1 MIRVIPIET
10 GKARIKTAQITG
22 QHGRSGVGRKI
33 DIFRD
38 THWVDPLPIL
48 SFLIEHPDG
57 KFIVDT
63 GDTWRNSVPG
73 YLPWWNP
80 FFKQVQIKVAP
91 LEEIGSR
98 LDAMDIDPARDV
110 AAVILTH
117 FHHDHTGGLDHFP
130 HNRIIAPRESYQA
143 SVGLK
148 GKMMG
153 CLPQRWPIWFK
164 PDLIVPETSD
174 NGPFPLVHPITK
186 DRRIFMVPT
195 PGHSEGHMS
204 VVVRG
209 EDVTYFLAG
218 DATYS
223 QSARGKSGR
232 RNQRSRALDRH
243 IARHQG
249 VRGKGADHH
258 FAGARS
264 GWSHPTC
271 EALSPRLKVRWGHLR
286 DGQLVDSIDSTRKLS
301 SSALRGSTRGA
312 STAS

>member
-10 GKARIKTAQITG
+10 GKARMKTAQMTG
-22 QHGRSGVGRKI
+22 REGRSGVGRKI

-48 SFLIEHPDG
+48 SFLVDHPEG
-57 KFIVDT
+57 RFLIDT

-80 FFKQVQIKVAP
+80 FFTKQVEIKVAP

-98 LDAMDIDPARDV
+98 LQAMSIDPSRDIS
-110 AAVILTH
+110 AVILTH

-130 HNRIIAPRESYQA
+130 HNRIIAPRESYEA

-164 PDLIVPETSD
+164 PDLIVPDTRAE
-174 NGPFPLVHPITK
+174 GPFPSIYPITK
-186 DRRIFMVPT
+186 DGRIFMVPT

-209 EDVTYFLAG
+209 QDLTYFLAG

-223 QSARGKSGR
+223 EANLRAEKADGVTNNPR
-232 RNQRSRALDRH
+232 RSIATLRAIKEFASREPTIVLPAHDPEGPTRLANH
-243 IARHQG
+243 VI
-249 VRGKGADHH
+249 
-258 FAGARS
+258 FA
-264 GWSHPTC
+264 
-271 EALSPRLKVRWGHLR
+271 
-286 DGQLVDSIDSTRKLS
+286 
-301 SSALRGSTRGA
+301 
-312 STAS
+312 

>member
-10 GKARIKTAQITG
+10 GKARMKTAQMTG
-22 QHGRSGVGRKI
+22 RDGRSGLGRKI

-38 THWVDPLPIL
+38 TQWVAPVPIL
-48 SFLIEHPDG
+48 SFLVEHPEG
-57 KFIVDT
+57 KFVVDT

-80 FFKQVQIKVAP
+80 FFTKHVQIKVAP

-98 LDAMDIDPARDV
+98 LAAMNIDPARDV

-130 HNRIIAPRESYQA
+130 HNRIIAPKESYEA

-164 PDLIVPETSD
+164 PELISPTTRAEE
-174 NGPFPLVHPITK
+174 PFPLIHPITE
-186 DRRIFMVPT
+186 DGRIFMVPT

-209 EDVTYFLAG
+209 DDITYFLAG

-223 QSARGKSGR
+223 EGNLRAEKADGVT
-232 RNQRSRALDRH
+232 NDPQRSIATLRAIKAFASKEPTIVLPAHDPDVP
-243 IARHQG
+243 ARLMNRA
-249 VRGKGADHH
+249 V
-258 FAGARS
+258 
-264 GWSHPTC
+264 
-271 EALSPRLKVRWGHLR
+271 LL
-286 DGQLVDSIDSTRKLS
+286 
-301 SSALRGSTRGA
+301 
-312 STAS
+312 

>member
-1 MIRVIPIET
+1 VIRVIPIET
-10 GKARIKTAQITG
+10 GKARIKTAQMTG
-22 QHGRSGVGRKI
+22 RDGRGGVGRKI

-38 THWVDPLPIL
+38 TRWVDPLPIL
-48 SFLIEHPDG
+48 SFVIEHPEG

-80 FFKQVQIKVAP
+80 FFTKQVQIKVAP

-98 LDAMDIDPARDV
+98 LAAMNVDPARDV

-130 HNRIIAPRESYQA
+130 HNRIIAPRESYEA

-164 PDLIVPETSD
+164 PDLISPEARAE
-174 NGPFPLVHPITK
+174 GPFPLIHPITK
-186 DRRIFMVPT
+186 DGRIFMVPT
-195 PGHSEGHMS
+195 PGHSHGHMS

-218 DATYS
+218 DATYCE
-223 QSARGKSGR
+223 ANLRAEKADGVT
-232 RNQRSRALDRH
+232 NDPQRSLA
-243 IARHQG
+243 
-249 VRGKGADHH
+249 
-258 FAGARS
+258 
-264 GWSHPTC
+264 T
-271 EALSPRLKVRWGHLR
+271 LR
-286 DGQLVDSIDSTRKLS
+286 TIK
-301 SSALRGSTRGA
+301 AFA
-312 STAS
+312 STEPTIILPAHDPDGPTRLQRRAVFA

>member
-1 MIRVIPIET
+1 MEATVIRVIPIET
-10 GKARIKTAQITG
+10 GKARMKTAQMTG
-22 QHGRSGVGRKI
+22 RDGRGGVGRKI

-38 THWVDPLPIL
+38 KNWVDPLPIL
-48 SFLIEHPDG
+48 SFLIEHPEG

-80 FFKQVQIKVAP
+80 FFTKQVQIKVAP
-91 LEEIGSR
+91 TEEIGTR
-98 LDAMDIDPARDV
+98 LAAMNVDPARDV

-130 HNRIIAPRESYQA
+130 HNRIIAPRESYEA

-153 CLPQRWPIWFK
+153 CLPQHWPIWFK
-164 PDLIVPETSD
+164 PDLIVPETRADS
-174 NGPFPLVHPITK
+174 PFPLIHPITR
-186 DRRIFMVPT
+186 DGRIFMVPT

-209 EDVTYFLAG
+209 EGVTYFLAG

-223 QSARGKSGR
+223 EK
-232 RNQRSRALDRH
+232 NLRAEKPDGVTNNPGLS
-243 IARHQG
+243 IATLRAI
-249 VRGKGADHH
+249 KA
-258 FAGARS
+258 FAG
-264 GWSHPTC
+264 GEPTVILPAHDP
-271 EALSPRLKVRWGHLR
+271 EGPVRLAKHAVL
-286 DGQLVDSIDSTRKLS
+286 
-301 SSALRGSTRGA
+301 A
-312 STAS
+312 